1 MKKSKNY
8 LALPA
13 IVLAALY
20 LTFLIDLHTL
30 ETSLQRV
37 FIFCYFVVMGVL
49 AFFLKSKYAE
59 GKPFPLQSRIA
70 AALLAALLV
79 GAGWNTFLPH
89 VRFPLEG
96 SHMYALWEKLL
107 YTLGAWCVVFYFA
120 QLALLFLARP
130 MEKRGWTERQKVLAF
145 LLMGNFV
152 FLFFTSERIQP
163 THLTQGFLLLL
174 TVASVWCFNRKSGC
188 MEKYRTKGSRAA
200 IGITAVYAS
209 LASFAQR
216 FFLDGNTRMH
226 FSLPG
231 LFYVLSGILWFIP
244 FVWLML
250 FALEWLSARPRTRC
264 RSREAA
270 AARGGRSLPYWP
282 SVRQP
287 FCGSYG
293 LEASRTMLLIRFNKP

>member
-20 LTFLIDLHTL
+20 LTFLVNLHTL

-49 AFFLKSKYAE
+49 ACFLKGKYAE

-107 YTLGAWCVVFYFA
+107 YTLGALCSILRSSRCCFSPAPWKSAAGRSDRKCS
-120 QLALLFLARP
+120 P
-130 MEKRGWTERQKVLAF
+130 
-145 LLMGNFV
+145 
-152 FLFFTSERIQP
+152 FFSWET
-163 THLTQGFLLLL
+163 L
-174 TVASVWCFNRKSGC
+174 CFSF
-188 MEKYRTKGSRAA
+188 SRA
-200 IGITAVYAS
+200 IAS
-209 LASFAQR
+209 
-216 FFLDGNTRMH
+216 
-226 FSLPG
+226 
-231 LFYVLSGILWFIP
+231 
-244 FVWLML
+244 
-250 FALEWLSARPRTRC
+250 
-264 RSREAA
+264 SR
-270 AARGGRSLPYWP
+270 R
-282 SVRQP
+282 
-287 FCGSYG
+287 
-293 LEASRTMLLIRFNKP
+293 I